1 MAIVNRRNAVVGWA
15 VLAVGKRL
23 LKTKMKSAMPGRGG
37 SRRLSRAALASVLA
51 AVAGAVWFLRSRS
64 RDGGDG
70 PGE

>member
-1 MAIVNRRNAVVGWA
+1 MNRRNAVVGWA
-15 VLAVGKRL
+15 VLALGKRL
-23 LKTKMKSAMPGRGG
+23 IKTKMKSAMPGRGG
-37 SRRLSRAALASVLA
+37 SHRLSTAALVSVLA